1 MDATNY
7 LGKFL
12 ASLLGIS
19 GAVYFPVCFRP
30 LPVRKTTSRIIMER
44 DAVLELEGILEGI
57 RASVFT
63 LQMGNQSPERH
74 TAPPDV
80 TQAAHC
86 QASHK
91 AGPGLFLSGTFSL
104 TSYGSSSPKE
114 TKSEF

>member
-1 MDATNY
+1 
-7 LGKFL
+7 
-12 ASLLGIS
+12 
-19 GAVYFPVCFRP
+19 
-30 LPVRKTTSRIIMER
+30 MER
-44 DAVLELEGILEGI
+44 DTVLELEGILERI

-63 LQMGNQSPERH
+63 SQMGNQSPERH
-74 TAPPDV
+74 TAPPGV

-91 AGPGLFLSGTFSL
+91 ASPGLCLLGIFPL